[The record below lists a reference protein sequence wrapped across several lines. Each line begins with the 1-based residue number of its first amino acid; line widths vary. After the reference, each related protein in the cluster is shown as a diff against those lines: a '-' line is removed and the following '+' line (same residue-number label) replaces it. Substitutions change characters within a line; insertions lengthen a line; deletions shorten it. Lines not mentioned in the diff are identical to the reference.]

1 MFNVS
6 NNNLALIELIT
17 VNNYYLPLTK
27 LFIILIVND
36 ISLTC
41 DKTIKSHLVVFMT
54 AKKRIG
60 NGLIQ
65 TQQTQLAR

>member
-6 NNNLALIELIT
+6 NNNLALIELST
-17 VNNYYLPLTK
+17 VNNYYLPLLK
-27 LFIILIVND
+27 LFTVLTVND
-36 ISLTC
+36 ISLTW

-54 AKKRIG
+54 AEKRIG

-65 TQQTQLAR
+65 TQQTQLDR